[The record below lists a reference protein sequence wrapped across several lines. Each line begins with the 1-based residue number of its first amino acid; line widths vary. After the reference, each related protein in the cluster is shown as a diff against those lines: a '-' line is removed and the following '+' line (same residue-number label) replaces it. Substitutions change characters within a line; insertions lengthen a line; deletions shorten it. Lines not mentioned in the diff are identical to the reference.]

1 MWGAERKVILA
12 SGSNGMISLSEQEQG
27 EKGNRLLVGM
37 VVLLHMLNHMI
48 SGGLPILYPDIMEE
62 FDLSYSQLGLL
73 RSASTL
79 AAGFPQM
86 FVGFLR
92 RWFPGRVLIG
102 AGNLVNS
109 VMNMGISVSS
119 GFYQFLVLSV
129 LGGVGSST
137 QHPVGASIITTATEP
152 SRRGRMLGLNQ
163 SVPSLAFSFTPL
175 LAAYL
180 IIRLGWRNTLG
191 VLSVPAL
198 VASLILIFLVKGGES
213 AEAKTRDAF
222 SWARLRESL
231 RNRNVLAISV
241 LRSVMAF
248 RMGVRTFLPL
258 YFINVL
264 GMTAEASSLLYSVM
278 LFGGV
283 LGPFFWGY
291 LSDRMNRKPLI
302 VGVMAGS
309 GVLYFLLQFVEQ
321 VWLLAGVL
329 FMIGFLV
336 QTVIV
341 QSVLSDSVPR
351 SQLDQIFG
359 FYFTLG
365 FTLGSVS
372 SVLFGYIVELFG
384 FGWGFTFIAGVTLVS
399 MLPAFFISE
408 PRNTEKVGL
417 TP

>member
-1 MWGAERKVILA
+1 MSGQEEAET
-12 SGSNGMISLSEQEQG
+12 
-27 EKGNRLLVGM
+27 GNRLLVAM
-37 VVLLHMLNHMI
+37 VVLLHTFNHMI
-48 SGGLPILYPDIMEE
+48 GGGLPILYPDIMDE
-62 FDLSYSQLGLL
+62 FGLSYSQLGLL

-92 RWFPGRVLIG
+92 RWFSGRVLIG

-109 VMNMGISVSS
+109 VMNIGISVSR
-119 GFYQFLVLSV
+119 GFYQFLGLSV

-137 QHPVGASIITTATEP
+137 QHPMGASIITTATEP

-180 IIRLGWRNTLG
+180 VIRLGWRTT
-191 VLSVPAL
+191 LSVLAAPAF
-198 VASLILIFLVKGGES
+198 VASLALIFLVKGGES

-222 SWARLRESL
+222 SLAGLREAL
-231 RNRNVLAISV
+231 RHRNVIAISL

-264 GMTAEASSLLYSVM
+264 GLAAETSSLLYSVM

-283 LGPFFWGY
+283 LGPFFWGN

-302 VGVMAGS
+302 MGIMAAS
-309 GVLYFLLQFVEQ
+309 SVLYFLLQFVVD
-321 VWLLAGVL
+321 VWLLAAVL

-336 QTVIV
+336 QTVVV
-341 QSVLSDSVPR
+341 QNVLSDSVEP

-365 FTLGSVS
+365 FTVGSVS
-372 SVLFGYIVELFG
+372 SVLFGYIVEFFG
-384 FGWGFTFIAGVTLVS
+384 FGWGFTYIAGVTLVS
-399 MLPAFFISE
+399 MVPALFIVE
-408 PRNTEKVGL
+408 PRGDGGPGSAPL
-417 TP
+417 LG

>member
-1 MWGAERKVILA
+1 LTVQNEQAET
-12 SGSNGMISLSEQEQG
+12 
-27 EKGNRLLVGM
+27 GNRMLVAM
-37 VVLLHMLNHMI
+37 VVLLHTLNHMI
-48 SGGLPILYPDIMEE
+48 GGGLPILYPDIMDE
-62 FDLSYSQLGLL
+62 FGLSYGQLGLM

-92 RWFPGRVLIG
+92 RWFPGRVLVG

-109 VMNMGISVSS
+109 VMNMGISFSS

-152 SRRGRMLGLNQ
+152 SKRGRMLGLNQ
-163 SVPSLAFSFTPL
+163 SVPSLAFSLTPL
-175 LAAYL
+175 LAAIL
-180 IIRLGWRNTLG
+180 VTRVGWRTTLG
-191 VLSVPAL
+191 VLSVPSL
-198 VASLILIFLVKGGES
+198 FASLALILLVKGGE
-213 AEAKTRDAF
+213 ATEARTRDAF
-222 SWARLRESL
+222 SWSGLREAL
-231 RNRNVLAISV
+231 RHRNVMAISL

-264 GMTAEASSLLYSVM
+264 GLAAETSSLLYSVM

-302 VGVMAGS
+302 IGIMAGS
-309 GVLYFLLQFVEQ
+309 SVLYFLIQFVGN
-321 VWLLAGVL
+321 VWLLAAVL

-336 QTVIV
+336 QTVVV
-341 QSVLSDSVPR
+341 QNVLSDSVPS

-365 FTLGSVS
+365 FTVGSVS
-372 SVLFGYIVELFG
+372 SVVFGYIVELFG
-384 FGWGFTFIAGVTLVS
+384 FGWGFSYIAGVTLVS

-408 PRNTEKVGL
+408 PRNMEKVGF

>member
-1 MWGAERKVILA
+1 MTVQNEQAET
-12 SGSNGMISLSEQEQG
+12 
-27 EKGNRLLVGM
+27 GNRMLVAM
-37 VVLLHMLNHMI
+37 VVLLHTLNHMI
-48 SGGLPILYPDIMEE
+48 GGGLPILYPDIMDE
-62 FDLSYSQLGLL
+62 FGLSYGQLGLM

-92 RWFPGRVLIG
+92 RWFPGRVLVG

-109 VMNMGISVSS
+109 VMNMGISFSS

-152 SRRGRMLGLNQ
+152 SKRGRMLGLNQ
-163 SVPSLAFSFTPL
+163 SVPSLAFSLTPL
-175 LAAYL
+175 LAAIL
-180 IIRLGWRNTLG
+180 VTRVGWRTTLG
-191 VLSVPAL
+191 VLSVPSL
-198 VASLILIFLVKGGES
+198 FASLALILLVKGGE
-213 AEAKTRDAF
+213 ATEARTRDAF
-222 SWARLRESL
+222 SWSGLREAL
-231 RNRNVLAISV
+231 RHRNVMAISL

-264 GMTAEASSLLYSVM
+264 GLAAETSSLLYSVM

-302 VGVMAGS
+302 IGIMAGS
-309 GVLYFLLQFVEQ
+309 SVLYFLIQFVGN
-321 VWLLAGVL
+321 VWLLAAVL

-336 QTVIV
+336 QTVVV
-341 QSVLSDSVPR
+341 QNVLSDSVPS

-365 FTLGSVS
+365 FTVGSVS
-372 SVLFGYIVELFG
+372 SVVFGYIVELFG
-384 FGWGFTFIAGVTLVS
+384 FGWGFSYIAGVTLVS

-408 PRNTEKVGL
+408 PRNMEKVGF

>member
-1 MWGAERKVILA
+1 LV
-12 SGSNGMISLSEQEQG
+12 SGVNGVISLSETGEQV

-37 VVLLHMLNHMI
+37 VVLLHMLNHMV

-62 FDLSYSQLGLL
+62 FGLSYSQLGLL

-92 RWFPGRVLIG
+92 RWFPGRILIG
-102 AGNLVNS
+102 VGNLVNS
-109 VMNMGISVSS
+109 VMNIGISVSS

-137 QHPVGASIITTATEP
+137 QHPVGASLITTATEP

-163 SVPSLAFSFTPL
+163 SVPSLAFSLTPL

-180 IIRLGWRNTLG
+180 IIRLGWRTTLG

-198 VASLILIFLVKGGES
+198 VASLILIFLVRGGES

-222 SWARLRESL
+222 SWGRLRESL

-264 GMTAEASSLLYSVM
+264 GMAPEASSLLYSIM

-302 VGVMAGS
+302 IGIMGSS
-309 GVLYFLLQFVEQ
+309 GVLYFMLQFVEH
-321 VWLLAGVL
+321 VWLLAAVL

-359 FYFTLG
+359 FYFTIG
-365 FTLGSVS
+365 FTLASVS

-384 FGWGFTFIAGVTLVS
+384 FGWGFTYIAAVTLVS
-399 MLPAFFISE
+399 MLPALFISE
-408 PRNTEKVGL
+408 PRNTEKMGL

>member
-1 MWGAERKVILA
+1 LSGQEEAET
-12 SGSNGMISLSEQEQG
+12 
-27 EKGNRLLVGM
+27 GNRLLVAM
-37 VVLLHMLNHMI
+37 VVLLHTFNHMI
-48 SGGLPILYPDIMEE
+48 GGGLPILYPDIMDE
-62 FDLSYSQLGLL
+62 FGLSYSQLGLL

-92 RWFPGRVLIG
+92 RWFSGRVLIG

-109 VMNMGISVSS
+109 VMNIGISVSR
-119 GFYQFLVLSV
+119 GFYQFLGLSV

-137 QHPVGASIITTATEP
+137 QHPMGASIITTATEP

-180 IIRLGWRNTLG
+180 VIRLGWRTT
-191 VLSVPAL
+191 LSVLAAPAL
-198 VASLILIFLVKGGES
+198 VASLAIIFLVKGGES

-222 SWARLRESL
+222 SLAGLREAL
-231 RNRNVLAISV
+231 RHRNVIAISL

-264 GMTAEASSLLYSVM
+264 GLAAETSSLLYSVM

-283 LGPFFWGY
+283 LGPFFWGN

-302 VGVMAGS
+302 MGIMAAS
-309 GVLYFLLQFVEQ
+309 SVLYFLLQFV
-321 VWLLAGVL
+321 VDLRLLAAVL

-336 QTVIV
+336 QTVVV
-341 QSVLSDSVPR
+341 QNVLSDSVEPG
-351 SQLDQIFG
+351 QLDQIFG

-365 FTLGSVS
+365 FTVGSVS
-372 SVLFGYIVELFG
+372 SILFGYIVEFFG
-384 FGWGFTFIAGVTLVS
+384 FGWGFTYIAGVTLVS
-399 MLPAFFISE
+399 MVPALFIVE
-408 PRNTEKVGL
+408 PRGDGGPGSAPL
-417 TP
+417 LG

>member
-1 MWGAERKVILA
+1 
-12 SGSNGMISLSEQEQG
+12 MISLSGQEQA
-27 EKGNRLLVGM
+27 ETGNRLLVAM
-37 VVLLHMLNHMI
+37 VVLLHTLNHMI
-48 SGGLPILYPDIMEE
+48 GGGLPILYPDIMDE
-62 FDLSYSQLGLL
+62 FGLTYSQLGLL

-92 RWFPGRVLIG
+92 RWFSGRVLIG

-109 VMNMGISVSS
+109 VMNMGISVSR
-119 GFYQFLVLSV
+119 GFYQFLALSV

-137 QHPVGASIITTATEP
+137 QHPMGASIITTATEP

-163 SVPSLAFSFTPL
+163 SVPSLAFSITPL
-175 LAAYL
+175 IAAYL
-180 IIRLGWRNTLG
+180 VIRLGWRSTLS
-191 VLSVPAL
+191 VLSAPAL

-213 AEAKTRDAF
+213 AEARTRDAF
-222 SWARLRESL
+222 SWARLREAL
-231 RNRNVLAISV
+231 RNRNVMAISA

-264 GMTAEASSLLYSVM
+264 GLAAETSSLLYSVM

-302 VGVMAGS
+302 IGVMAGS
-309 GVLYFLLQFVEQ
+309 SVLYFLIQFVTD
-321 VWLLAGVL
+321 VWLLAAVL

-336 QTVIV
+336 QTVVV
-341 QSVLSDSVPR
+341 QNVLSDSVEP

-365 FTLGSVS
+365 FTLASVS
-372 SVLFGYIVELFG
+372 SIVFGYIVEIFG
-384 FGWGFTFIAGVTLVS
+384 FGWGFTYIAGVTLVS
-399 MLPAFFISE
+399 MVPAFFIVE
-408 PRNTEKVGL
+408 PRSLGA
-417 TP
+417 

>member
-1 MWGAERKVILA
+1 MTVQNEQAET
-12 SGSNGMISLSEQEQG
+12 
-27 EKGNRLLVGM
+27 GNRMLVAM
-37 VVLLHMLNHMI
+37 VVLLHTLNHMI
-48 SGGLPILYPDIMEE
+48 GGGLPILYPDIMDE
-62 FDLSYSQLGLL
+62 FGLSYGQLGLM

-92 RWFPGRVLIG
+92 RWFPGRVLVG

-109 VMNMGISVSS
+109 VMNMGISFSS

-152 SRRGRMLGLNQ
+152 SKRGRMLGLNQ
-163 SVPSLAFSFTPL
+163 SVPSLAFSLTPL
-175 LAAYL
+175 LAAIL
-180 IIRLGWRNTLG
+180 VTRVGWRTTLG
-191 VLSVPAL
+191 VLSVPSL
-198 VASLILIFLVKGGES
+198 FASLALILLVKGGETT
-213 AEAKTRDAF
+213 EARTRDAF
-222 SWARLRESL
+222 SWSGLREAL
-231 RNRNVLAISV
+231 RHRNVMAISL

-264 GMTAEASSLLYSVM
+264 GLAAETSSLLYSVM

-302 VGVMAGS
+302 IGIMAGS
-309 GVLYFLLQFVEQ
+309 SVLYFLIQFVGN
-321 VWLLAGVL
+321 VWLLAAVL

-336 QTVIV
+336 QTVVV
-341 QSVLSDSVPR
+341 QNVLSDSVPS

-365 FTLGSVS
+365 FTVGSVS
-372 SVLFGYIVELFG
+372 SVVFGYIVELFG
-384 FGWGFTFIAGVTLVS
+384 FGWGFSYIAGVTLVS

-408 PRNTEKVGL
+408 PRNMEKLGF

>member
-1 MWGAERKVILA
+1 M
-12 SGSNGMISLSEQEQG
+12 
-27 EKGNRLLVGM
+27 LVAM
-37 VVLLHMLNHMI
+37 VVLLHTLNHMI
-48 SGGLPILYPDIMEE
+48 GGGLPILYPDIMDE
-62 FDLSYSQLGLL
+62 FGLSYGQLGLM

-92 RWFPGRVLIG
+92 RWFPGRVLVG

-109 VMNMGISVSS
+109 VMNMGISFSS

-152 SRRGRMLGLNQ
+152 SKRGRMLGLNQ
-163 SVPSLAFSFTPL
+163 SVPSLAFSLTPL
-175 LAAYL
+175 LAAIL
-180 IIRLGWRNTLG
+180 VTRVGWRTTLG
-191 VLSVPAL
+191 VLSVPSL
-198 VASLILIFLVKGGES
+198 FASLALILLVKGGE
-213 AEAKTRDAF
+213 ATEARTRDAF
-222 SWARLRESL
+222 SWSGLREAL
-231 RNRNVLAISV
+231 RHRNVMAISL

-264 GMTAEASSLLYSVM
+264 GLAAETSSLLYSVM

-302 VGVMAGS
+302 IGIMAGS
-309 GVLYFLLQFVEQ
+309 SVLYFLIQFVGN
-321 VWLLAGVL
+321 VWLLAAVL

-336 QTVIV
+336 QTVVV
-341 QSVLSDSVPR
+341 QNVLSDSVPS

-365 FTLGSVS
+365 FTVGSVS
-372 SVLFGYIVELFG
+372 SVVFGYIVELFG
-384 FGWGFTFIAGVTLVS
+384 FGWGFSYIAGVTLVS

-408 PRNTEKVGL
+408 PRNMEKVGF